1 MVHAPTLRRLL
12 PFGLLTNNTTFIS
25 NQSRAL
31 LCSGCSQY
39 RVAGDAPGNADDVIS
54 RNAVALDCEMLSC
67 RPTKRW
73 FLHAPPRKKKRTPV
87 EVSVA
92 GRCALVDYDYRVVYD
107 SCIRPGP
114 RTTVITN
121 WKGIRPRDILGA
133 PSLDEARE
141 EILGLLQ
148 NKLVIAH
155 DIRNDL
161 AALQILLGVD
171 LHPGNIRDTSNC
183 GTLLGLAEVPA
194 NFPRASLRHL
204 ALRVLGRR
212 VQTRRPHCPVE
223 DAAVIMELY
232 KAVEN
237 EWERQNSL
245 H

>member
-39 RVAGDAPGNADDVIS
+39 RVAGDAPGNADDVRS

-92 GRCALVDYDYRVVYD
+92 GRCALLDYDYRVVYD

-161 AALQILLGVD
+161 AALQILLGWTFT
-171 LHPGNIRDTSNC
+171 R
-183 GTLLGLAEVPA
+183 GTFATLPIAEH
-194 NFPRASLRHL
+194 SS
-204 ALRVLGRR
+204 G
-212 VQTRRPHCPVE
+212 
-223 DAAVIMELY
+223 
-232 KAVEN
+232 
-237 EWERQNSL
+237 
-245 H
+245 

>member
-39 RVAGDAPGNADDVIS
+39 RVAGDAPGNADDVRS

-141 EILGLLQ
+141 EILGLLAKQ
-148 NKLVIAH
+148 AGYRTRH
-155 DIRNDL
+155 QERS
-161 AALQILLGVD
+161 G
-171 LHPGNIRDTSNC
+171 
-183 GTLLGLAEVPA
+183 
-194 NFPRASLRHL
+194 RATDP
-204 ALRVLGRR
+204 LGRGPSPGEHSRHFQLRNTPR
-212 VQTRRPHCPVE
+212 VSGGSRQFPSRVSPPPGPESFGTPRSDQETSLSRGRRSGDHGV
-223 DAAVIMELY
+223 V
-232 KAVEN
+232 
-237 EWERQNSL
+237 QSS
-245 H
+245 